1 MPNEFINWLAMI
13 EIPIFA
19 GLFRQLM
26 KNKKEADSGLQLQ
39 HDIIAEFKL
48 YAARNYVS
56 VSCLKDVENRLTDHL
71 LRIENKL
78 DKRRSA
84 NDNR

>member
-1 MPNEFINWLAMI
+1 MPNELINWLAMI

-26 KNKKEADSGLQLQ
+26 KTKREADTGLQLQ
-39 HDIIAEFKL
+39 HDILAEFKL

-56 VSCLKDVENRLTDHL
+56 VASLKDVETRLTDHL

-78 DKRRSA
+78 DKRSLA